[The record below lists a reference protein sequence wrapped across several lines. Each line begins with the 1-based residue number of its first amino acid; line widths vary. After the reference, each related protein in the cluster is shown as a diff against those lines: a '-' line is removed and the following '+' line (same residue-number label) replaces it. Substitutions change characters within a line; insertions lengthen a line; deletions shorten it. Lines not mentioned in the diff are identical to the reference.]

1 MFSNNRILI
10 LRIFA
15 LVFLLVFLFSEPAL
29 EVTGWEALLFL
40 FGLIL
45 VGIATVGRLWC
56 GLYISGRKSSTLVT
70 HGPYSVSRNPLYFFS
85 FLGAIGLGLATEIIT
100 LALLLSLSFLLSYRT
115 VILTEE
121 RFLEDKFG
129 DSFRSYCAT
138 VPRFLPKWR
147 QLNDLETLV
156 VAPKIFLRSVSEA
169 LWFAGLVGLLEF
181 IEALKALIGVPSY
194 FYFY

>member
-1 MFSNNRILI
+1 MFSKNRILI
-10 LRIFA
+10 SRIFA
-15 LVFLLVFLFSEPAL
+15 IAFLLIFLFSEPLL
-29 EVTGWEALLFL
+29 EDTGWEALLFL

-56 GLYISGRKSSTLVT
+56 GLYISGRKSSTLVI

-100 LALLLSLSFLLSYRT
+100 LALLLSFSFLLSYRA
-115 VILTEE
+115 VIRTEE

-138 VPRFLPKWR
+138 VPRFLPKWC
-147 QLNDLETLV
+147 QLNELETLD